1 MPTLN
6 RQTIKRYER
15 VPKPEL
21 STRPEELY
29 NLKIWKSL
37 RNWKITNYP
46 LCEVCLEHGR
56 SEAATDIHH
65 KIPYQR
71 GRDDDE
77 RYRLFSDA
85 NNLMSVCNRCHQ
97 ALHKKAKQQYTAI
110 LDYLNDREYGEAHG
124 VICNDYK

>member
-15 VPKPEL
+15 DKQQL
-21 STRPEELY
+21 NTRQEYYTLP
-29 NLKIWKSL
+29 IWKSL

-56 SEAATDIHH
+56 SEAATDVHH
-65 KIPYQR
+65 KIPYQP
-71 GRDDDE
+71 GCDDDE
-77 RYRLFSDA
+77 RYRLFTDA

-97 ALHKKAKQQYTAI
+97 ALHKKAKQQYTAV
-110 LDYLNDREYGEAHG
+110 LDYLNDREYNETHG